1 MKNIKENLLSI
12 SAGGLGGAIIGYFF
26 FPGIID
32 IAVSSSV
39 GAIMFNSFSN
49 MVTSIYKPKKINNT
63 GPPLTV
69 PIKKT
74 SIPRANEKD

>member
-1 MKNIKENLLSI
+1 MQNIKQNLVSM
-12 SAGGLGGAIIGYFF
+12 SAGGLGGAVIGYFF

-32 IAVSSSV
+32 IAVSSSI

-49 MVTSIYKPKKINNT
+49 MVKSIYEAKKIKDL

-69 PIKKT
+69 EIKKT
-74 SIPRANEKD
+74 TIPRANERD